1 MFANKLRIENVMR
14 VSWETVG
21 RQLGVSWEWVG
32 RQLGDSWSDS
42 VYIMSIFYLLYRYF
56 TPILLTRWLHDIHV
70 CSDCLAFLSFY
81 FFQNYF
87 WKSHFGHL
95 FCPFLKILETFIK
108 WKERQ
113 SKWEN
118 VGFLHD
124 GHKNNW
130 LPFICEHTFFSDS
143 QIISRLCQYFPLWGA
158 NFGNSLGI
166 GQYYKPKY

>member
-1 MFANKLRIENVMR
+1 MKNTGVC
-14 VSWETVG
+14 WELHG
-21 RQLGVSWEWVG
+21 
-32 RQLGDSWSDS
+32 SDS
-42 VYIMSIFYLLYRYF
+42 VYIISIVSVLLRYF
-56 TPILLTRWLHDIHV
+56 TPILLSFWLPHV
-70 CSDCLAFLSFY
+70 QYIVGDMNVCLFI

-130 LPFICEHTFFSDS
+130 LPFIREHTFFSDS
-143 QIISRLCQYFPLWGA
+143 QIISRLCQYFPLWVA

-166 GQYYKPKY
+166 GQYNIHKY